1 MTTTRR
7 MGALA
12 ALFLMTGPQVLPA
25 QQPATA
31 GTQVFTIADSLVGG
45 VGGVA
50 VDQTGAIYV
59 ADFMETVYK
68 VQPDGRVAVFA
79 TGLYGA
85 SGNAI
90 GPNGELYQA
99 NFHGNSVSRVERDG
113 SHSILARGFQGPV
126 GVAVAPDGGLF
137 VNNCRGNSISRV
149 SPAGDVTEFAASDLF
164 NCPNGLTRHPNGNL
178 YAVNFSDGRMLEID
192 SAGAVREF
200 AVIPGGGNGH
210 VTTAG
215 GELYVTSFQGQQIYT
230 VAADGTPDLLAGTG
244 RFGEVDGPAAEARFS
259 WPNGLASG
267 PPGDRLYTNDYL
279 NRQRPGVA
287 QRPVPLSSLRMIK
300 LPSVAERMVAALGT
314 GGLAAM
320 EAAYREFKE
329 DPSNGST
336 NTEFLLNGLG
346 YQLMNGDNLTAAIRV
361 FELNVGSYP
370 SSANVY
376 DSLAEGYMNAGRNDE
391 AIEFY
396 EKSLAINPGNT
407 NATDMIA
414 RIRSGD

>member
-1 MTTTRR
+1 M
-7 MGALA
+7 
-12 ALFLMTGPQVLPA
+12 
-25 QQPATA
+25 
-31 GTQVFTIADSLVGG
+31 
-45 VGGVA
+45 
-50 VDQTGAIYV
+50 
-59 ADFMETVYK
+59 
-68 VQPDGRVAVFA
+68 
-79 TGLYGA
+79 
-85 SGNAI
+85 
-90 GPNGELYQA
+90 
-99 NFHGNSVSRVERDG
+99 
-113 SHSILARGFQGPV
+113 
-126 GVAVAPDGGLF
+126 
-137 VNNCRGNSISRV
+137 
-149 SPAGDVTEFAASDLF
+149 
-164 NCPNGLTRHPNGNL
+164 
-178 YAVNFSDGRMLEID
+178 
-192 SAGAVREF
+192 
-200 AVIPGGGNGH
+200 
-210 VTTAG
+210 TTAG